1 MSIFGNLGGMLGNLV
16 EQHGGTEA
24 ILQGALQQAGG
35 VQGIVSK
42 LQGAGYGDAVQSWL
56 GAGPNQPVTADGIAQ
71 ALGHGRIGEMAA
83 GYGLQ
88 PDQLSG
94 LLAKVLPGLIDRL
107 SPDGTLQPHLLQG
120 AQGGAAPSP
129 LDPAS

>member
-1 MSIFGNLGGMLGNLV
+1 MSIFGNLGGMLGDLIA
-16 EQHGGTEA
+16 QHGGTEA

-35 VQGIVSK
+35 VQGIVTK

-56 GAGPNQPVTADGIAQ
+56 GAGPNQPVTAEGVAQ
-71 ALGHGRIGEMAA
+71 AIGHGRIGEMATR
-83 GYGLQ
+83 YGMQ
-88 PDQLSG
+88 PDQVSG

-120 AQGGAAPSP
+120 GHGGGASP
-129 LDPAS
+129 LAPAS